1 MCILGVMYIIRFLF
15 RKRSTFWAFCS
26 GIGPVCQTEFRD
38 RAGKR
43 NKTGPVSIM
52 EIIVLAVKLS
62 R

>member
-1 MCILGVMYIIRFLF
+1 MYIIRFLF

-43 NKTGPVSIM
+43 NKTGPVSNID
-52 EIIVLAVKLS
+52 IIVLAVKLS